1 MNPEEEMN
9 TLRPLTVVIL
19 LAFALGMNACSSI
32 RHHSSEAKYSDHPLS
47 EREPSSQNRAGW
59 DDARVNL
66 DFSLINLTGAPVT
79 GVYLSPSASSG
90 WEENI
95 LAGSDLKSGNT
106 LNIRFNPNETA
117 VTWDMRIEGADGHY
131 AEWKN
136 LNLGDTSQITL
147 RLELSPRLTAVAEV
161 E

>member
-1 MNPEEEMN
+1 VNPEEEMK
-9 TLRPLTVVIL
+9 TFRPLTVVIL
-19 LAFALGMNACSSI
+19 LAFALGMSACSSI
-32 RHHSSEAKYSDHPLS
+32 RHHSSEAKYNDHPLA
-47 EREPSSQNRAGW
+47 EQGLSSQNRAGL
-59 DDARVNL
+59 DAARLNL
-66 DFSLINLTGAPVT
+66 DFSLINLTGGQVT

-117 VTWDMRIEGADGHY
+117 VMWDMRIEGVDGHY

>member
-1 MNPEEEMN
+1 MN
-9 TLRPLTVVIL
+9 TFSPCTLVIL

-47 EREPSSQNRAGW
+47 ERGPSSQNRAGW

-66 DFSLINLTGAPVT
+66 DFSLINLTDAPVT

-117 VTWDMRIEGADGHY
+117 VMWDMKIEGADGQY

-136 LNLGDTSQITL
+136 LNLEETSQITL
-147 RLELSPRLTAVAEV
+147 RVESSPRLTAVAEV
-161 E
+161 K

>member
-1 MNPEEEMN
+1 VKPEEEMN
-9 TLRPLTVVIL
+9 GFGPLTVGVL
-19 LAFALGMNACSSI
+19 LACALGLNACSSI
-32 RHHSSEAKYSDHPLS
+32 RHHSSEAKYIGPPLS
-47 EREPSSQNRAGW
+47 EQRLSSQNRAGLNG
-59 DDARVNL
+59 ARVNL
-66 DFSLINLTGAPVT
+66 DFRLINLTGAPLT

-106 LNIRFNPNETA
+106 LKIRFNPNETA
-117 VTWDMRIEGADGHY
+117 VMWDLRIEGADAQY

>member
-1 MNPEEEMN
+1 VNPEEEMN
-9 TLRPLTVVIL
+9 SLKPLTVVIL
-19 LAFALGMNACSSI
+19 LAFALGMIAWSSI

-47 EREPSSQNRAGW
+47 EREPTPQNRAGW

-66 DFSLINLTGAPVT
+66 NFSLINLTSGPVT
-79 GVYLSPSASSG
+79 GVYLSPSASNG

-95 LAGSDLKSGNT
+95 LAGSDLKSGNI

-117 VTWDMRIEGADGHY
+117 VTWDMRIEGADGRY

-147 RLELSPRLTAVAEV
+147 RLDLSPRLTVVAEV

>member
-1 MNPEEEMN
+1 MNPEGEMN
-9 TLRPLTVVIL
+9 TFRPLTVVIL
-19 LAFALGMNACSSI
+19 LAFALGMSACSPL
-32 RHHSSEAKYSDHPLS
+32 RHHSPEAKYSDHPLS
-47 EREPSSQNRAGW
+47 EQGPSSQNPAGL

-79 GVYLSPSASSG
+79 SVYLSPSASGG

-95 LAGSDLKSGNT
+95 LAGSDLKSGNV

-117 VTWDMRIEGADGHY
+117 VMWDMRIEGADGHY

-136 LNLGDTSQITL
+136 LNLGNTSQITL
-147 RLELSPRLTAVAEV
+147 RLESLPRLTAVAEV

>member
-1 MNPEEEMN
+1 MN
-9 TLRPLTVVIL
+9 TFRPLTLVIL
-19 LAFALGMNACSSI
+19 LAFALGMNACSLI
-32 RHHSSEAKYSDHPLS
+32 RHHSSEAKYSDHPLA
-47 EREPSSQNRAGW
+47 EQGPSSQNRAGL

-79 GVYLSPSASSG
+79 GVYLSPGASSG

-95 LAGSDLKSGNT
+95 LAGSDLKSGNM

-117 VTWDMRIEGADGHY
+117 VMWDMKIEGADGHY

-147 RLELSPRLTAVAEV
+147 RLESSPRLTAVAEV